1 MVKEEGVSRRM
12 AKFTVDLKN
21 AIRYYLQLTKPMHK
35 LADKRIDLLTEILYM
50 FTIERQNF
58 KRADDAWTIVFN
70 GVNRAKIRQKMDMTK
85 QVFEN
90 YLSEF
95 RKKGIIVN
103 NQVDPRYNPAIT
115 PGCKSYELLFKFD
128 IKDEQ

>member
-1 MVKEEGVSRRM
+1 MVKEEEVSKRM
-12 AKFTVDLKN
+12 AKFTVDLKT
-21 AIRYYLQLTKPMHK
+21 AIKYYLQLTKPMHK
-35 LADKRIDLLTEILYM
+35 LADKRIELLTEILYLY
-50 FTIERQNF
+50 TIEQKNF
-58 KRADDAWTIVFN
+58 KRPNDAWTIVFS
-70 GVNRAKIRQKMDMTK
+70 GENRANIRQKMDMTK

-103 NQVDPRYNPAIT
+103 NQVDPKYNPSIK

-128 IKDEQ
+128 IADG